1 VEEELCGVFG
11 MKQLLSSQLLPR
23 GRQQQ
28 RQQHLLLQSP
38 HPPCPPGN
46 RLPSATPKLWE
57 KTKIR
62 RCSFFSSGCYGAAF
76 QAPMIFSPLLFS
88 RLPFC
93 LLAAV
98 VAFFSAFVVF
108 MFRVFVACSKMVFD
122 EGRLLL
128 LLEDDGGQ
136 DPIPVF
142 VVVSVVASS
151 SRWQQQQENGID
163 HEAPNQVF

>member
-1 VEEELCGVFG
+1 
-11 MKQLLSSQLLPR
+11 
-23 GRQQQ
+23 
-28 RQQHLLLQSP
+28 LLLQSP
-38 HPPCPPGN
+38 HPPRPPGN

-98 VAFFSAFVVF
+98 VVFFSAFVF
-108 MFRVFVACSKMVFD
+108 SKLFVSAAFYLAISFLISKF
-122 EGRLLL
+122 LS
-128 LLEDDGGQ
+128 
-136 DPIPVF
+136 
-142 VVVSVVASS
+142 SVVLFCFC
-151 SRWQQQQENGID
+151 N
-163 HEAPNQVF
+163 